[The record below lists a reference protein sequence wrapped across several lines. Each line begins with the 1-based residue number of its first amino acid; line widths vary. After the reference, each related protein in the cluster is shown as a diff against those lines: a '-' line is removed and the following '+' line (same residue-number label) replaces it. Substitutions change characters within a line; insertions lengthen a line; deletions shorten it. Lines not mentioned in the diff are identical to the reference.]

1 MLHVVSLS
9 GGTASAVAAKR
20 VMDRYGKDQTRL
32 WFANT
37 SWEDEDLHRF
47 MADCFR
53 AWNMTA
59 DEYCDGR
66 NPLQVADDEKMI
78 FNQKHAYCSRILKQ
92 EPFMRHLKS
101 LRPSAENPITVHLGL
116 DWQEQHRHCAP
127 KRIYESM
134 DGVSVDFPL
143 VWEPWQFN
151 YQEIVR
157 AWGVEPP
164 RLYRYGFPHNNCGGR
179 CVRQGKKEWMRL
191 KTFFPDRFE
200 EVADWEQNARSHG
213 DARANYAIVR
223 DRAGGGV
230 RPLTLRAL
238 ERRWSPVDESN
249 HTDDLFG
256 CFCEY

>member
-1 MLHVVSLS
+1 
-9 GGTASAVAAKR
+9 
-20 VMDRYGKDQTRL
+20 
-32 WFANT
+32 
-37 SWEDEDLHRF
+37 
-47 MADCFR
+47 
-53 AWNMTA
+53 
-59 DEYCDGR
+59 
-66 NPLQVADDEKMI
+66 
-78 FNQKHAYCSRILKQ
+78 
-92 EPFMRHLKS
+92 
-101 LRPSAENPITVHLGL
+101 
-116 DWQEQHRHCAP
+116 
-127 KRIYESM
+127 
-134 DGVSVDFPL
+134 VSVDFPL